1 MNEEQFIDLLKGYG
15 AVIGDDC
22 YIISGE
28 KDDYL
33 ITSDLMT
40 ESTHFGEWTD
50 PYSLGWKIAAVN
62 LSDIAAMGGIPLFV
76 FLDIAVK
83 SLDNQWSN
91 QFLSGLTDLISR
103 FSVKLAGGDTV
114 KSKNTTVAI
123 TAIGKLPHN
132 SAVLRSGAK
141 AGDLLVVSG
150 FTGLAAYGLD
160 ILRSMD
166 TGKFAKS
173 QLRPYPEIDLALK
186 LRGMLIA
193 TAMID
198 LSDGIYQDTVKLA
211 KSSRCA
217 MVIDVD
223 SLIYSHPLSEFL
235 DIDSCIQYAL
245 TGGEDYKLLF
255 TIKKEDKDML
265 KELRCLSTDI
275 RIIGYVHKGNGITV
289 MRQNRSVSMEKTG
302 FQHFES

>member
-1 MNEEQFIDLLKGYG
+1 MNEEQFIDLLKKYG

-22 YIISGE
+22 FIISGE
-28 KDDYL
+28 KEDYL

-91 QFLSGLTDLISR
+91 QFLSGLTDLTNR

-132 SAVLRSGAK
+132 SAVLRNGAK

-160 ILRSMD
+160 TLRSIG

-186 LRGMLIA
+186 LREMLIA

-198 LSDGIYQDTVKLA
+198 LSDGIYQDTAKLA

-217 MVIDVD
+217 MVIDAD

-235 DIDSCIQYAL
+235 DIDLCIQYAL

-255 TIKKEDKDML
+255 TIKKEDRDML
-265 KELRCLSTDI
+265 KELRYLSANM

-289 MRQNRSVSMEKTG
+289 MRQNRSLSIEKTG
-302 FQHFES
+302 FQHFKS